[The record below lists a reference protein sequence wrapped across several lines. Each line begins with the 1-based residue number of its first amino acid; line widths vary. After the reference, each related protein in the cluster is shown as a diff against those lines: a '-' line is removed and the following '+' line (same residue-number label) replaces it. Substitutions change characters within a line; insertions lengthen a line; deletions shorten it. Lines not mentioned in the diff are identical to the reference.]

1 MYRDSEV
8 KPPLEW
14 ALGLPANPW
23 MIALFIVVGAIG
35 LPVGAHLVVDASVE
49 MATHLGVDEALI
61 GLTILALGTSLPELA
76 TTVVAA
82 VQKRTEIAIGTV
94 VGSNIFNVLA
104 ILGVGAVISPSPFS
118 ISGEFFTLHFPV
130 MLGTAIL
137 LSVFVWLRK
146 PIGRPVGIVFVA
158 WYVTYIAVLV
168 LRSRGLVY

>member
-1 MYRDSEV
+1 MLISITQII
-8 KPPLEW
+8 
-14 ALGLPANPW
+14 GG
-23 MIALFIVVGAIG
+23 FILLVWGADR
-35 LPVGAHLVVDASVE
+35 LVAGASA
-49 MATHLGVDEALI
+49 MARNLGVDETI
-61 GLTILALGTSLPELA
+61 VGLTILAFGTSLPELA

-82 VQKRTEIAIGTV
+82 VQKRTEIVIGTV

-118 ISGEFFTLHFPV
+118 VSRDFFTLNFPV

-158 WYVTYIAVLV
+158 WYVTYIAALV